1 MAVTSTQS
9 MQPASVANFA
19 VGRYLTSDTAAAITI
34 TTGFKPRY
42 VKVQN
47 LNASGYAAMEWYE
60 GMAADSAVLTGA
72 DGAISLITTL
82 GITVSVSGFVI
93 GLQTDVNVINEQL
106 SWKAQG

>member
-1 MAVTSTQS
+1 MTVTQS
-9 MQPASVANFA
+9 LSNDGGVSNLA
-19 VGRYLTSDTAAAITI
+19 VGRYISTSTAAAFDI

-60 GMAADSAVLTGA
+60 GMADASAVLTGI

-82 GITVSVSGFVI
+82 GITVADSGFTV
-93 GLQTDVNVINEQL
+93 GLQTDVNVISEQL
-106 SWKAQG
+106 SWMALG

>member
-1 MAVTSTQS
+1 MAVVSTQTS
-9 MQPASVANFA
+9 NAGVSNLA
-19 VGRYLTSDTAAAITI
+19 VGRYLTDATAAAITI

-60 GMAADSAVLTGA
+60 GMADASAVLTGA
-72 DGAISLITTL
+72 DGAISVITTL
-82 GITVSVSGFVI
+82 GITVSEHGFVI

-106 SWKAQG
+106 SWVAQG

>member
-1 MAVTSTQS
+1 MAVTQS
-9 MQPASVANFA
+9 QSVQPASVSNVA
-19 VGRYLTSDTAAAITI
+19 VGRYITSSTAAAFEL

-60 GMAADSAVLTGA
+60 GMAADSAVLTGI
-72 DGAISLITTL
+72 DGAISLITSL
-82 GITVSVSGFVI
+82 GITVGERGFTV

-106 SWKAQG
+106 SWMAIG

>member
-9 MQPASVANFA
+9 IQPGSVTNTA
-19 VGRYLTSDTAAAITI
+19 VGRYITSSTAAAFVITV
-34 TTGFKPRY
+34 GFKPRY

-60 GMAADSAVLTGA
+60 GMADASAVLTGI

-82 GITVSVSGFVI
+82 GITVSASGFTV

-106 SWKAQG
+106 SWIALI

>member
-9 MQPASVANFA
+9 AAPASVNNVA
-19 VGRYLTSDTAAAITI
+19 VGRYLTSSTAAAFDI
-34 TTGFKPRY
+34 TTGFLPRY

-60 GMAADSAVLTGA
+60 GMDDASAVLTGA
-72 DGAISLITTL
+72 DGAISLITSL
-82 GITVSVSGFVI
+82 GITPSSRGFTV

-106 SWKAQG
+106 SWMAIG

>member
-1 MAVTSTQS
+1 MAITATQKNPRPLAQVST
-9 MQPASVANFA
+9 
-19 VGRYLTSDTAAAITI
+19 GRYITSSTAAAFDITLGY
-34 TTGFKPRY
+34 TPRY

-60 GMAADSAVLTGA
+60 GMADASAVLTGI

-82 GITVSVSGFVI
+82 GITPLSYGFTV

-106 SWKAQG
+106 SWLALA